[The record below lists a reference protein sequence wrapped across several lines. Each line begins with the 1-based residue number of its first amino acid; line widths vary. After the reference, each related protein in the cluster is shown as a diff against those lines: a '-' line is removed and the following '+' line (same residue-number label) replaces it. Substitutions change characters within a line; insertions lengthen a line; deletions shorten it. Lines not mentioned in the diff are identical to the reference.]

1 MEIYFSK
8 YHGTGNDFILID
20 NRAKKI
26 FAHQHELFAFL
37 CDRRFGIGA
46 DGLMLIE
53 PHETLDFQMVYVNA
67 DGKESSMCGNGG
79 RCIVAFARKIG
90 LLKKASCRFMA
101 IDGEHTATID
111 ENNIVK
117 LGMKDVIQVD
127 KQQDDFVLDTGSPHY
142 IQFLEDLKG
151 FDVTKNGQDIRNSET
166 FKKVGINV
174 NFVVAGAANR
184 IEVATYE
191 RGVEAETYSCGTG
204 VVAASIAT
212 AILQGKTGF
221 VKMEV
226 KTKGGKLSVCFQRNE
241 NRFTTV
247 CLIGKATHVFDGKI
261 TLG

>member
-1 MEIYFSK
+1 MNIPFSK

-20 NRAKKI
+20 NRAKKL

-53 PHETLDFQMVYVNA
+53 HHETLDFRMVYVNA

-90 LLKKASCRFMA
+90 MLKKEKCRFIA
-101 IDGEHTATID
+101 IDGEHSATID

-117 LGMKDVIQVD
+117 LGMNDVVEVVKYGND
-127 KQQDDFVLDTGSPHY
+127 LVLDTGSPHY
-142 IQFLEDLKG
+142 IQFLEHLND
-151 FDVTKNGQDIRNSET
+151 FDVDKNGRNIRQSKA
-166 FKKVGINV
+166 FKKEGINV
-174 NFVVAGAANR
+174 NFVVVTQQNS

-212 AILQGKTGF
+212 ATQQEQAGF
-221 VKMEV
+221 VEMAV
-226 KTKGGKLSVCFQRNE
+226 KTKGGKLGVSFERNE
-241 NRFTTV
+241 NMFTNV

-261 TLG
+261 TVG